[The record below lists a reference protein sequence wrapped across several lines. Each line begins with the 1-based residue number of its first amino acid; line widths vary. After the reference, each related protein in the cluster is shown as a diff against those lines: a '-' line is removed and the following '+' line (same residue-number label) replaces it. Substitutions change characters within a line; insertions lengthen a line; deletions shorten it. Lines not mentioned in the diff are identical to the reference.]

1 MTALTKG
8 GRGQRMGVPGQAGSF
23 VERWPQMMAIRPQAE
38 RRAVPWVSAGLA
50 RALRL
55 VEDGLLRENGK
66 TLCVPSAG
74 AIFPYEVLTFVGD
87 LRDEAD
93 SPQPPARALLRIDLA
108 RRAYVRLPVPPEL
121 LRLISAADDDEQAYL
136 LLLTRP
142 WLSMR
147 KYGPRGY
154 FYTQIDAGHAATNLL
169 CAASTGGRGQLRLR
183 LPRLRFQELIA
194 DVLPCR
200 ELHSAITVPSDGLE
214 QPRRPWSAWLLP
226 ESAESYEYSL
236 EAQCWAELPHDLAD
250 DGEIVP
256 TAAAPVLAGAGALAE
271 GGTVDPEPWVELARR
286 RQSCK
291 RFSGLMPPAGAVLS
305 AISILTTE
313 LTTDLDPSAVQAS
326 GQIGLTVLAPPGL
339 LSPIWPDDGPRL
351 VETSRID
358 DRELI
363 IESCMGQQHLGNARV
378 FALVHTPTDRML
390 VAGQPQALRDT
401 LFRAAAAGQLLYLGA
416 ARAEIAV
423 TAIGGFDAQSWR
435 QLAELPD
442 GEEIVYL
449 IALGCDEGDV
459 DRLDRREVAYA
470 HGE

>member
-1 MTALTKG
+1 MG
-8 GRGQRMGVPGQAGSF
+8 GARA
-23 VERWPQMMAIRPQAE
+23 PQA
-38 RRAVPWVSAGLA
+38 
-50 RALRL
+50 
-55 VEDGLLRENGK
+55 
-66 TLCVPSAG
+66 
-74 AIFPYEVLTFVGD
+74 VL
-87 LRDEAD
+87 
-93 SPQPPARALLRIDLA
+93 QALLR
-108 RRAYVRLPVPPEL
+108 P
-121 LRLISAADDDEQAYL
+121 
-136 LLLTRP
+136 
-142 WLSMR
+142 
-147 KYGPRGY
+147 
-154 FYTQIDAGHAATNLL
+154 HAA
-169 CAASTGGRGQLRLR
+169 CGRGPVCDQH
-183 LPRLRFQELIA
+183 P
-194 DVLPCR
+194 
-200 ELHSAITVPSDGLE
+200 
-214 QPRRPWSAWLLP
+214 
-226 ESAESYEYSL
+226 
-236 EAQCWAELPHDLAD
+236 D
-250 DGEIVP
+250 D
-256 TAAAPVLAGAGALAE
+256 
-271 GGTVDPEPWVELARR
+271 
-286 RQSCK
+286 S
-291 RFSGLMPPAGAVLS
+291 
-305 AISILTTE
+305 

-363 IESCMGQQHLGNARV
+363 IESCMGQQHLGTAAF